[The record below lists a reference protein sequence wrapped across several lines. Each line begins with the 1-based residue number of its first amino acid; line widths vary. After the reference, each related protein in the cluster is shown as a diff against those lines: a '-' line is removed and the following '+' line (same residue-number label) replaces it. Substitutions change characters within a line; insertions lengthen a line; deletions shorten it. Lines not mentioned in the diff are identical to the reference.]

1 MHAKQAFWNLRGVFN
16 GFEEQEVIGEKKRGG
31 VLVFFQYIN
40 EKSFFY
46 LSCQRIEKIS
56 LRYNCLRT

>member
-16 GFEEQEVIGEKKRGG
+16 GFEEQEVIGEEKRGG

-46 LSCQRIEKIS
+46 LSRQRIEKIS